1 MKTTVS
7 TQNKNIG
14 TLIHA
19 STFSK
24 YFFPFGN
31 FIFPL
36 ALWLGHKNKAFINAH
51 GTQSLNF
58 QISVTLYAVIL
69 ATIGFFGT
77 IFSLLSSNS
86 ESIRKSF
93 DPLNFQYLSEAMPFF
108 IFMGIIATLF
118 IALFIFE
125 IICVLQASVR
135 ASEGKTYNYPICI
148 HFIQQNSSKNE
159 WSTTLKTE
167 TL

>member
-1 MKTTVS
+1 METHIS
-7 TQNKNIG
+7 NQNKNIG

-36 ALWLGHKNKAFINAH
+36 VFWLSNKNKAFIDAH
-51 GTQSLNF
+51 GKQCLNF

-69 ATIGFFGT
+69 ATLGFFGT

-86 ESIRKSF
+86 ENIRQSF
-93 DPLNFQYLSEAMPFF
+93 DPLNFQYLSEVMPFF
-108 IFMGIIATLF
+108 IFLGIMATLF

-135 ASEGKTYNYPICI
+135 ASEGKAYNYPICI

-159 WSTTLKTE
+159 WPTTLKTE